1 MMVVT
6 LATGSL
12 FVYATQYNTGAS
24 DRSAALAIAQRT
36 MERLRRT
43 GFSNAE
49 LTAGSTSQT
58 VTNNGHLYTV
68 ATNICATSDCGG
80 SATLKII
87 TIQVTPRGLSQ
98 WVNVPIILVSQR
110 ATPAVGSYASY

>member
-1 MMVVT
+1 MVVT

-12 FVYATQYNTGAS
+12 FVYATKYNSGAV
-24 DRSAALAIAQRT
+24 DRSAALATAQRI

-43 GFSNAE
+43 GFSDAE
-49 LTAGSTSQT
+49 LTAGSTTQT
-58 VTNNGHLYTV
+58 VTNNGRLLTV

-87 TIQVTPRGLSQ
+87 TVQVTPQGSGQ